1 MMYKL
6 LRCTCLSCFHFKM
19 DATTLARFRRRLSL
33 LLQVRSRCC
42 DFEGSCDSL
51 CREHHSS
58 RLSPSHASGRMGMQC
73 TLASC

>member
-51 CREHHSS
+51 CR
-58 RLSPSHASGRMGMQC
+58 
-73 TLASC
+73 